1 MATLTELIAQRT
13 ALEEQIKALAESQRG
28 EAIAKVRALMEE
40 NGLKLSDL
48 GSGTKSGAGGTG
60 KGQAKTPKKVAAKY
74 RDEAAGNA
82 WSGRGLQPK
91 WLKAAIAA
99 GKKIEDFAI

>member
-13 ALEEQIKALAESQRG
+13 ALEEQIKALVETQRA
-28 EAIAKVRALMEE
+28 EAIAKVRVLMQE
-40 NGLKLSDL
+40 NGLSLADI
-48 GSGTKSGAGGTG
+48 GSGTKSGAVSAG
-60 KGQAKTPKKVAAKY
+60 KNQAKTPKKVAAKY
-74 RDEAAGNA
+74 RDGAGNA

>member
-13 ALEEQIKALAESQRG
+13 ALEGQIKALAETQRA
-28 EAIAKVRALMEE
+28 EAIAKVMALMQE
-40 NGLKLSDL
+40 NGLSLADI

-74 RDEAAGNA
+74 RDGAGNA

>member
-1 MATLTELIAQRT
+1 MQ
-13 ALEEQIKALAESQRG
+13 
-28 EAIAKVRALMEE
+28 E
-40 NGLKLSDL
+40 NGLSLADI